1 MVGEITQKQAIV
13 DQPQVGKQLLVEAL
27 AYLSV
32 IHQELEKHTPMG
44 TPKPDWIEKAQAE
57 IDEAKTEIQ
66 NLLHQRN
73 DLKQLSVDQYTE
85 ELNQARQEI
94 LPTIDWDAVED
105 LNQG

>member
-1 MVGEITQKQAIV
+1 VVGEITQKQAIV
-13 DQPQVGKQLLVEAL
+13 DQPQVGRQLLVEAL

-32 IHQELEKHTPMG
+32 IHQELEKHTPVN
-44 TPKPDWIEKAQAE
+44 TQDTSWIKKAQTE

-66 NLLHQRN
+66 NLLQK
-73 DLKQLSVDQYTE
+73 DQKLKQLSVDQYAD
-85 ELNQARQEI
+85 ELEQARQEI